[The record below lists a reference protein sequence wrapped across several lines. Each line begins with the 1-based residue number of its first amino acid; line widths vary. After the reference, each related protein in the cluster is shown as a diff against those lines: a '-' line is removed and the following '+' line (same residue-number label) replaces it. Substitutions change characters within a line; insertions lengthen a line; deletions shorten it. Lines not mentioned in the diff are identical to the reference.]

1 MESRYVLP
9 LKPLEPS
16 DVPPDGGSGPH
27 KAKHVMKSFS
37 EEAATEVESTP
48 PQVSGDSVI
57 FVAGFHGLDP
67 WLS

>member
-1 MESRYVLP
+1 M
-9 LKPLEPS
+9 
-16 DVPPDGGSGPH
+16 
-27 KAKHVMKSFS
+27 MKSFS